1 MSLFILIIIFTDR
14 APKKGYEYIFSTF
27 VATKAL

>member
-1 MSLFILIIIFTDR
+1 MSLLINKLNTDS

-27 VATKAL
+27 VATNAL